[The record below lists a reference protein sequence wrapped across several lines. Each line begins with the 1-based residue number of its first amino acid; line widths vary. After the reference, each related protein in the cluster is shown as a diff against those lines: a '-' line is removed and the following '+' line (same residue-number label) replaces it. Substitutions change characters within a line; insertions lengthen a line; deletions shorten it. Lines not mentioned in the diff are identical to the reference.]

1 MRDTVQNTKFIRRLI
16 MFQKELL
23 INGIRIVTEEIPYV
37 NSVSI
42 GIWVKVGSRYES
54 FENNGIS
61 HFIEHMLFKG
71 TRKRSAKDIANSIDK
86 IGGQLNAF
94 TTKECTCFY
103 AKVLDTHFEI
113 ALDVLSDMF
122 LNSVFSEADIEKER
136 GVIIEEINLY
146 EDSPEDLV
154 HDLFSQAVWSSN
166 PLGMSILGTEE
177 SLDHIGRE
185 QLVDFFNKNYIPQN
199 IVISVVGNFKHKD
212 VVCKIKEYF
221 VKAEHKDNGA
231 ARIIMP
237 RFEPEYMLKNKV
249 TEQIHLCMGF
259 NGVDIKSE
267 AYYPMLVFNN
277 VFGGAM
283 SSRLFQRI
291 REDRGLAYS
300 VFSYPSSFEDCGL
313 FSIYAG
319 SKPDNLKSVAG
330 LIMEEIKVIKE
341 TGITDEELYD
351 SKEQLKGSYILGLE
365 STSGRMLSIGK
376 SELLL
381 DRIYSPAEVLQ
392 RIDEVNMDGVN
403 SIIKYIFDSESM
415 GVAVIGSMEK
425 NTDIKKIFV

>member
-1 MRDTVQNTKFIRRLI
+1 
-16 MFQKELL
+16 MFQKEQL

-42 GIWVKVGSRYES
+42 GIWVKVGSRYENVD
-54 FENNGIS
+54 NNGIS

-71 TRKRSAKDIANSIDK
+71 TKNRSAKEIANSIDK

-94 TTKECTCFY
+94 TSKECTCFY
-103 AKVLDTHFEI
+103 AKVLDTHFDI
-113 ALDVLSDMF
+113 ALDVLADMF
-122 LNSVFSEADIEKER
+122 FNSNFSSEEIDKER
-136 GVIIEEINLY
+136 GVVIEEINMY

-154 HDLFSQAVWSSN
+154 HDLFSQAVWSGN

-177 SLDHIGRE
+177 TLENLNRE
-185 QLVDFFNKNYIPQN
+185 KIVQYFNENYIPQN
-199 IVISVVGNFKHKD
+199 IVISVVGNFKHSE
-212 VVCKIKEYF
+212 VVDKIRGYF
-221 VKAEHKDNGA
+221 DKAEQRDNGTA
-231 ARIIMP
+231 NILVP
-237 RFEPEYMLKNKV
+237 RFEPEYTLKSKV
-249 TEQIHLCMGF
+249 TEQVHLCMGF
-259 NGVDIKSE
+259 NGVDIKSK
-267 AYYPMLVFNN
+267 AFYPMLILNN

-283 SSRLFQRI
+283 SSRLFQKI

-319 SKPDNLKSVAG
+319 AKPDNLKSVAE
-330 LIMEEIKVIKE
+330 LIMEEIRFVKE
-341 TGITDEELYD
+341 SGITEEELYD

-365 STSGRMLSIGK
+365 STSGRMISIGK

-381 DRIYSPAEVLQ
+381 EKIYSPAEILE
-392 RIDEVNMDGVN
+392 RIDKVDMESVN
-403 SIIKYIFDSESM
+403 SIIKHIFDTDNM

-425 NTDIKKIFV
+425 STDIRNMFK